1 MKILL
6 VHSGNA
12 VGGDSKRYTFV
23 REQGT
28 AIAKVLRD
36 MQNDGMSR
44 EKSLNEPLA
53 LNDEPAVEYYAV
65 VGKGMKGYLKNV
77 KPLRKKIEEFQ
88 PDIVHAHFGLC
99 GMVAV
104 LAARKKVPVVIT
116 CHNGETLSRSANII
130 TSLAIQRA
138 DYTICVAQHIYDK
151 LYLKPKHYM
160 IQPCGIDM
168 KDLPLVDKA
177 TAMKEMNLPTD
188 KINILFGG
196 SFSNARKNAQLAQ
209 TTIALLSRDDINLIE
224 MRGFNRK
231 QVNLL
236 FCGCDML
243 LLPTK
248 SEGSPQVL
256 KEAMACNCPVVAT
269 DVADISYLLQGV
281 TNSYVT
287 SFDPADVA
295 DKIQCVIECGE
306 RTNGRERIETL
317 GLDNPQ
323 VAERILKIYESIV

>member
-1 MKILL
+1 MKVLL

-12 VGGDSKRYTFV
+12 VGGDSARYTFV
-23 REQGT
+23 QEQG
-28 AIAKVLRD
+28 R
-36 MQNDGMSR
+36 
-44 EKSLNEPLA
+44 SLEQLGC
-53 LNDEPAVEYYAV
+53 EVEYFAV
-65 VGKGMKGYLKNV
+65 VGKGMRGYLRNV
-77 KPLRKKIEEFQ
+77 KPLRKKMQEWK
-88 PDIVHAHFGLC
+88 PDVVHAHFGLC

-116 CHNGETLSRSANII
+116 CHNGETLTKYGNII
-130 TSLAIQRA
+130 SSLAIHRA

-151 LYLKPKHYM
+151 LYLKPKTYM

-177 TAMKEMNLPTD
+177 KAIKEMGLSID

-196 SFSNARKNAQLAQ
+196 SFSNARKNAPLAQ
-209 TTIALLSRDDINLIE
+209 AAIALLKRDDLNLIE
-224 MRGFNRK
+224 MKGFNRH
-231 QVNLL
+231 QVAML
-236 FCGCDML
+236 FNACDML

-256 KEAMACNCPVVAT
+256 KEAMACNCPIVAT

-287 SFDPADVA
+287 TFDPSDVA
-295 DKIQCVIECGE
+295 DKIRRVIECGD
-306 RTNGRERIETL
+306 RTNGRERINEL
-317 GLDNPQ
+317 KLDNPQ
-323 VAERILKIYESIV
+323 VCETILGIYKEVLSKK